1 MGRISQTFDKAGL
14 FSLTYFELIGKYKMG
29 KLFLYVTCT
38 VLLSVLLFSTSLGD
52 EESNDVQEA
61 FEIGIK
67 EASLSGKSGGVKKS
81 FPQKKSGRRNSKNVK
96 GKEAKKPKTPK
107 GKKSSRNG
115 KQTKR
120 RKAMK
125 RKSTNSV
132 KRKGKGI
139 PKTNPSLRV
148 SSKQRATATCPTEKA
163 TSLKLLYNQ
172 VYNFKKQLKRAQNQA
187 NIVKKKK
194 AKKDNFAKDAAIL
207 TDVVGGN
214 LTNPICSG
222 SSATNA
228 ASLAST
234 LSSCS
239 SSITTSCEDITI
251 NSTLTGSCS
260 DTMSTFEAILTTCKT
275 DDSCTCWNEAFAMK
289 SSITGCSAVEE
300 ANSVKSKKKSCL
312 KIFSSCK
319 SAQDSAVHYTATC
332 PATTTVPTVSTT
344 KSARRRNFV
353 EKLLARNLIRHS
365 HDEAM
370 KA

>member
-1 MGRISQTFDKAGL
+1 MGRISQTLDKAGL
-14 FSLTYFELIGKYKMG
+14 FSLTYFQLSGKYKMG

-61 FEIGIK
+61 FERGIK
-67 EASLSGKSGGVKKS
+67 EVSGKSGRVKKS
-81 FPQKKSGRRNSKNVK
+81 FPQKKSGRRNNSNIKV
-96 GKEAKKPKTPK
+96 KEAKKPKTPK
-107 GKKSSRNG
+107 GKKSSRKG

-132 KRKGKGI
+132 MKRKGKGI

-148 SSKQRATATCPTEKA
+148 
-163 TSLKLLYNQ
+163 LYNQ

-187 NIVKKKK
+187 NIVKNKK

-214 LTNPICSG
+214 LTNPTCSAEG

-332 PATTTVPTVSTT
+332 PATTTMPTASTT

-365 HDEAM
+365 HHEAM

>member
-1 MGRISQTFDKAGL
+1 MGRISQTLDKAGL
-14 FSLTYFELIGKYKMG
+14 FSLTYFELSGKYKMG
-29 KLFLYVTCT
+29 KLFLFATCT
-38 VLLSVLLFSTSLGD
+38 VLLSVLLSSTSLGD

-61 FEIGIK
+61 FERGIK
-67 EASLSGKSGGVKKS
+67 EVSGKSGRVKKS
-81 FPQKKSGRRNSKNVK
+81 FPQKKSGRRNNSNIKV
-96 GKEAKKPKTPK
+96 KEAKKPKTPK
-107 GKKSSRNG
+107 GKKSSRKG

-132 KRKGKGI
+132 MKRKGKGI

-148 SSKQRATATCPTEKA
+148 
-163 TSLKLLYNQ
+163 LYNQ

-187 NIVKKKK
+187 NIVKNKK

-214 LTNPICSG
+214 LTNPTCSAEG

-228 ASLAST
+228 GSLAST

-239 SSITTSCEDITI
+239 SSITASCEDITI

-260 DTMSTFEAILTTCKT
+260 DTMATFEAMVTTCKT

-289 SSITGCSAVEE
+289 SAITGCSAVEE